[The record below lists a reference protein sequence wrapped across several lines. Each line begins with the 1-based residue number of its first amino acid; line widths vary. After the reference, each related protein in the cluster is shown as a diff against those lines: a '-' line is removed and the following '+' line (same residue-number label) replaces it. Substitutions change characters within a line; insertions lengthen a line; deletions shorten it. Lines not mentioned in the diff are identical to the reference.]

1 MLTSGFS
8 VVVPTFRRA
17 AQLTSCLEG
26 LSRLDF
32 PRDRYEVIVV
42 DDGGPESLELIVAPW
57 RTRIDVTLVV
67 QSNAGPAAARNT
79 GAARA
84 KFSWLAFIDDDCVP
98 QRGWLS
104 AFGKAFHENPH
115 ELFGGNTI
123 NALVENVF
131 SSASQ
136 QLVSY
141 VCGYYDGR
149 KGRTRLFTSN
159 NMAVGTD
166 DFRAIGGFDTRFS
179 RAAGED
185 REFCDR
191 WVAEGRGS
199 RFIGE
204 AEVRHLHAMTLRTF
218 CRQQYQYGCGAALFR
233 RARAAR
239 EGGTVRVEPL
249 SFYVNLIRHP
259 FKARASRAVR
269 MSLLLTLAQVAG
281 ATGFLWASLR
291 EPKVRHTD

>member
-1 MLTSGFS
+1 MLRSGFS

-17 AQLTSCLEG
+17 AQLSSCLEG

-42 DDGGPESLELIVAPW
+42 DDGSPESLEPVVALW
-57 RTRIDVTLVV
+57 RSRLDVTLVV
-67 QSNAGPAAARNT
+67 QSNAGPASARNN

-84 KFSWLAFIDDDCVP
+84 RFKRLAFVDDDCVP
-98 QRGWLS
+98 NRGWLG
-104 AFGKAFHENPH
+104 AFSKAFDENPH
-115 ELFGGNTI
+115 ELLGGSTI
-123 NALVENVF
+123 NALPENIC

-149 KGRTRLFTSN
+149 RGRTRLFTSN
-159 NMAVGTD
+159 NMAVATG
-166 DFRAIGGFDTRFS
+166 DFRDIGGFDTRF
-179 RAAGED
+179 RLAAGED

-191 WVAEGRGS
+191 WVASGRGS
-199 RFIGE
+199 RFIGD
-204 AEVRHLHAMTLRTF
+204 AEVMHLHAMTISTF

-233 RARAAR
+233 QARAAR
-239 EGGTVRVEPL
+239 EGGAVRVEPL

-259 FKARASRAVR
+259 FKERASHALRTSA
-269 MSLLLTLAQVAG
+269 LLALAQVAG
-281 ATGFLWASLR
+281 ATGFLWTSLR
-291 EPKVRHTD
+291 QPEVRHID